1 MSVREAFMSC
11 RQDGLYKRVVSE
23 WEFEDYYQ
31 DRKDLLVALKVWEKI
46 EDYYQDRKDFIVA
59 LKVW

>member
-31 DRKDLLVALKVWEKI
+31 DREDFLVALKVW
-46 EDYYQDRKDFIVA
+46 
-59 LKVW
+59 